1 MRLCAFAAKGLGS
14 IPGQGTKIPQALQGV
29 TRVVLMTMV
38 MMVKIT
44 IVTVLVMAIMVM

>member
-1 MRLCAFAAKGLGS
+1 MRLCAFTAKGFGS

-29 TRVVLMTMV
+29 TRMVLMMMV

-44 IVTVLVMAIMVM
+44 IVTVLVMVIMVM